1 MKKYIKL
8 LALLLLCL
16 NVFSSNGQQ
25 NDTLKIQRNEQGIV
39 NFAHFKPDPER
50 KIKDGTKFLRIFLH
64 AKTDDEFRLIKE
76 TIDELGFSH
85 LRFQQYYKGIKVE
98 NSEYLIH
105 GSDGII

>member
-16 NVFSSNGQQ
+16 NVFNSNGQQ

-76 TIDELGFSH
+76 TTDELGFPIFVFSNTT
-85 LRFQQYYKGIKVE
+85 R
-98 NSEYLIH
+98 
-105 GSDGII
+105 GSKSKILNT